1 MRGLLY
7 DQNYRPHFSGHETFP
22 LRQLWLKKAY
32 DAVTTDKKNGG
43 KGVFSAADAIVTF
56 GVGKNMV
63 GSIRHWGLACE
74 ILKEEAG
81 GYAPTELGELLLA
94 EHGLD
99 PFCEKTATSW
109 LAHWKLA
116 GKAERSTTWCW
127 IFNYVS
133 EQSFTA
139 EKLRSGLMEYAQS
152 KNARISDLT
161 IKRDIEV
168 FLRSYVPKVD
178 SSDVE
183 DIAAPML
190 AELGLIQT
198 GGKGIF
204 EFRRGPKSTLP
215 DEIFLFALIEYWNR
229 VAPSVSTMSFE
240 SLAYEPGSPGRV
252 FKLDEDSVAERLIGL
267 NDLTG
272 GKYVW
277 SDTAGLRQVVCTKG
291 PMNPLDVLRG
301 AYG

>member
-7 DQNYRPHFSGHETFP
+7 DSNYRPHFSGHETFP

-32 DAVTTDKKNGG
+32 DAVTIDRGGGG

-81 GYAPTELGELLLA
+81 TYAPTELGELLLSA
-94 EHGLD
+94 HGLD
-99 PFCEKTATSW
+99 PYCEKAATAW

-116 GKAERSTTWCW
+116 GRAERSTTWCW
-127 IFNYVS
+127 AFNHVT

-139 EKLRSGLMEYAQS
+139 EKLRSGLMDYAQS
-152 KNARISDLT
+152 RSARISDLT
-161 IKRDIEV
+161 VKRDIEV
-168 FLRSYVPKVD
+168 FLRSYVPKID
-178 SSDVE
+178 SSDIE

-198 GGKGIF
+198 GAKGVF

-215 DEIFLFALIEYWNR
+215 DEVFLFALIEYWNR
-229 VAPSVSTMSFE
+229 AAPGVSTISFE
-240 SLAYEPGSPGRV
+240 SVAYEPGSPGRV
-252 FKLDEDSVAERLIGL
+252 FKLDEDSVAERLINL
-267 NDLTG
+267 DELTSG
-272 GKYVW
+272 RYIW

-291 PMNPLDVLRG
+291 PLDPLDVLGR